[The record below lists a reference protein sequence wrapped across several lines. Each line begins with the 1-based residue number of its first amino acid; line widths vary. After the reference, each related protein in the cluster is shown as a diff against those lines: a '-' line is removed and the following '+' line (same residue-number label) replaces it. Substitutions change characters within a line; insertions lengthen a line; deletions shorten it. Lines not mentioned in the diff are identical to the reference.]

1 MMSLFQKECAQII
14 KSVTYPLYVVVLV
27 AFLMSQI
34 GELKMME
41 EPKPGQADYGW
52 TKSKDQ
58 QMIMTDA
65 VNTMA
70 LEWVQNYYT
79 AYPFGFYKRVS
90 ISESDQKAVGEI
102 LEKVTGLTQEEVREK
117 VTDYLDDVSLPDEYG
132 LSAGEDGALAAG
144 GSDSNMQDYG
154 ELPAKETPPD
164 EEHCPRLKFPDRAW
178 VLHRRRH

>member
-1 MMSLFQKECAQII
+1 MPAWII
-14 KSVTYPLYVVVLV
+14 TI
-27 AFLMSQI
+27 ARAEMCI
-34 GELKMME
+34 RDR
-41 EPKPGQADYGW
+41 PKPGQADYGW

-102 LEKVTGLTQEEVREK
+102 LEKVCLLYTSRCV
-117 VTDYLDDVSLPDEYG
+117 
-132 LSAGEDGALAAG
+132 
-144 GSDSNMQDYG
+144 
-154 ELPAKETPPD
+154 
-164 EEHCPRLKFPDRAW
+164 
-178 VLHRRRH
+178 